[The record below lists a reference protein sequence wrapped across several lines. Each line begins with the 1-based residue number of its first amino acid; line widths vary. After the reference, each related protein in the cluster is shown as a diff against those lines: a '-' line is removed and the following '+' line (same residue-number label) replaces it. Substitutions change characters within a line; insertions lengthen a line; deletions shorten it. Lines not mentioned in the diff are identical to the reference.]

1 MPPHLPERKQTLVRT
16 TTAGRIA
23 AITGGVALVAG
34 STLALAGPAF
44 SAPNAEVQV
53 TADQLAQT
61 AKPYTGWHEGYEPPA
76 AHATIT
82 DAGLNLNGKSQII
95 NGLAQVLHVDG
106 TSQNFADIV
115 AGVDFTSTNDAVHYQ
130 LPILANA
137 GSDGTDG
144 AAGTGFTTLRP
155 ATPGVEGLTGP
166 WLSSRAI
173 TSEVLPV
180 GEEEEEEETTSTPQP
195 TESAN
200 PEERATTPG
209 VLEEQQPEIE
219 SVDSSE
225 TDAVPAAS
233 TSGLSI
239 NLASAVKPRIAADP
253 VVLQP
258 NTPYSVEQLS
268 EALGSFDIIA
278 FGVLAA
284 DGISDTVQ
292 TISFEGTTYRF
303 NTLEAVV
310 LPTPSATPTA
320 TTAATAVKK
329 LSNTG
334 ANTTPLLI
342 GGAILLIGGTAAMVF
357 GSKARR
363 KQA

>member
-1 MPPHLPERKQTLVRT
+1 MRT

-44 SAPNAEVQV
+44 SAPNAEVKV

-61 AKPYTGWHEGYEPPA
+61 ATPYTGWHEGYETPA

-82 DAGLNLNGKSQII
+82 DAGLNLTGKSQII
-95 NGLAQVLHVDG
+95 NGLPQVLHVDG
-106 TSQNFADIV
+106 TSQSFADIV

-130 LPILANA
+130 LPIFANA

-155 ATPGVEGLTGP
+155 AVPGVEGLSGD
-166 WLSSRAI
+166 WVSSRDI
-173 TSEVLPV
+173 TPEAP
-180 GEEEEEEETTSTPQP
+180 STPTPTPTP
-195 TESAN
+195 TETFEPQDLQQKATPPAGDDELAPTDK
-200 PEERATTPG
+200 PEAPAT
-209 VLEEQQPEIE
+209 
-219 SVDSSE
+219 DE
-225 TDAVPAAS
+225 TDVPSEPAAA
-233 TSGLSI
+233 TSGFTVK
-239 NLASAVKPRIAADP
+239 LASAVKPRLAADP
-253 VVLQP
+253 QVILA
-258 NTPYSVEQLS
+258 NTPYSVE
-268 EALGSFDIIA
+268 EITAALGSFDILA

-303 NTLEAVV
+303 NAVAPV
-310 LPTPSATPTA
+310 ESPSPTPTA
-320 TTAATAVKK
+320 TTAAVKK

-342 GGAILLIGGTAAMVF
+342 GGAILLIGGTAAMAL